1 MITLKQFYCNEY
13 EYNNSARAKRREELM
28 SAYTAGRVCA
38 ATLPFPVPVL
48 VFSQCGTLSR
58 QAVSVQS
65 LTGRVVR
72 GRGRAAV
79 RGVLLRPPLYV
90 TLQCVDP

>member
-1 MITLKQFYCNEY
+1 MIMSTRIVE
-13 EYNNSARAKRREELM
+13 KRREELM
-28 SAYTAGRVCA
+28 ITYTAGRVCA
-38 ATLPFPVPVL
+38 ATLPVPVL
-48 VFSQCGTLSR
+48 VLSQCGTLSR

-79 RGVLLRPPLYV
+79 CGVLLRPPLYV
-90 TLQCVDP
+90 TLQCVSA

>member
-1 MITLKQFYCNEY
+1 MVL
-13 EYNNSARAKRREELM
+13 KRREELM
-28 SAYTAGRVCA
+28 SAYTAGLVCA
-38 ATLPFPVPVL
+38 ATLLFPVPVH

-79 RGVLLRPPLYV
+79 CGVLLRPPLYV
-90 TLQCVDP
+90 TLQCVDV